1 MVSLS
6 LRGNARTQYVFMPR
20 TQTIELVIP
29 IDVKIPF
36 WFENQRRP
44 KALCYISCLKLGTQ
58 MPPSQRVFIFHM
70 AKLQTNLIHTNF
82 YPQNVYKNYSFKKYN
97 QFLYFKNI

>member
-1 MVSLS
+1 
-6 LRGNARTQYVFMPR
+6 
-20 TQTIELVIP
+20 
-29 IDVKIPF
+29 
-36 WFENQRRP
+36 
-44 KALCYISCLKLGTQ
+44 
-58 MPPSQRVFIFHM
+58 MPPSQTIFIFHM

>member
-20 TQTIELVIP
+20 TQTIELVVP

-36 WFENQRRP
+36 WFEN
-44 KALCYISCLKLGTQ
+44 
-58 MPPSQRVFIFHM
+58 
-70 AKLQTNLIHTNF
+70 
-82 YPQNVYKNYSFKKYN
+82 
-97 QFLYFKNI
+97 